1 MFIRTERLFLRPAF
15 PEDWREIHRGLSD
28 SCVARML
35 ASAPLPYTE
44 ENAREFCA
52 GQAARG
58 PLSFVVTLP
67 GQPGAPVIGTLGIGP
82 RGDEPHELGYW
93 FARDHWGQGY
103 ATEAA
108 RGALRTARA
117 LGVESVAAG
126 HFLENP
132 ASGRVLRKC
141 GFAETGEIR
150 PVRSAARGGD
160 LVLSRRYAVSLVH
173 DGEEL
178 EGLDAAA

>member
-15 PEDWREIHRGLSD
+15 PEDWREIHRGLAD
-28 SCVARML
+28 VRVARML
-35 ASAPLPYTE
+35 ARVPWPYSE
-44 ENAREFCA
+44 DHAREFCN
-52 GQAARG
+52 GQGQRG
-58 PLSFVVTLP
+58 PLSFVMTLP
-67 GQPGAPVIGTLGIGP
+67 GEPGAPVIGTLGIGP
-82 RGDEPHELGYW
+82 RGDEAHELGYW
-93 FARDHWGQGY
+93 LSREYWGQGY

-117 LGVESVAAG
+117 LGIERVSAG

-132 ASGRVLRKC
+132 ASGRVLYKC

-150 PVRSAARGGD
+150 PVRSMARGGEI
-160 LVLSRRYAVSLVH
+160 VLSRRYAVPLVH
-173 DGEEL
+173 SDEQL